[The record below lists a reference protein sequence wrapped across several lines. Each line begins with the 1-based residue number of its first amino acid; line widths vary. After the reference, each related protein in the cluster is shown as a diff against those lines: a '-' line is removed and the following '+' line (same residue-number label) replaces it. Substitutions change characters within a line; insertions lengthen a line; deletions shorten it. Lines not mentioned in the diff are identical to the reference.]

1 LWYTAGVEI
10 PAVVR
15 RMTLADIRDLAI
27 IVLAVIMALQ
37 SLVMLV
43 AGLVVIRV
51 ALDLRPRV
59 EEILANAQRT
69 AADIRGT
76 VRFTTDQVARPVI
89 RTVAVIAGVRK
100 GTAVLASR
108 LLRRGSRDGRAR

>member
-1 LWYTAGVEI
+1 
-10 PAVVR
+10 
-15 RMTLADIRDLAI
+15 MTLADIRDLAI

-43 AGLVVIRV
+43 AGLVMIRT
-51 ALDLRPRV
+51 AASLKPRV
-59 EEILANAQRT
+59 EDILTNAQRT

-76 VRFTTDQVARPVI
+76 VRFTSDQVARPII
-89 RTVAVIAGVRK
+89 RTIAVIAGVRK
-100 GTAVLASR
+100 GGAVLANR